1 MSSPYLGGCVKTQSD
16 TVPQVHVEQV
26 SRQAGPASH
35 RWLVV
40 WQIQNLGQHPLQL
53 LTARL
58 PHGRFRS
65 QEQALASLP
74 QLQPGEGARLEFAVA
89 CGERPGTVV
98 ENAFLIVR
106 VVWQEK
112 PWRIFARLRVVFDE
126 QSGPQTTTEVVTV
139 QLVGFSWLRKS
150 V

>member
-1 MSSPYLGGCVKTQSD
+1 M
-16 TVPQVHVEQV
+16 
-26 SRQAGPASH
+26 
-35 RWLVV
+35 
-40 WQIQNLGQHPLQL
+40 
-53 LTARL
+53 
-58 PHGRFRS
+58 
-65 QEQALASLP
+65 
-74 QLQPGEGARLEFAVA
+74 
-89 CGERPGTVV
+89 V